1 MVIYLYLDESGNL
14 KLAKGPANYF
24 VIAVLGIAEPA
35 PLRQAIERARRHAL
49 PPRLRRLPEIKASL
63 ASDQF
68 RGLVYRGL
76 ARLPLEIHTL
86 AFNTANVPYYLR
98 GKQGVLYCHLTG
110 EVVSHALD
118 PEDLLIYLS
127 LDRRHL
133 QGIARP
139 NFDEHLRARLALG
152 LPGNAHL
159 EVYHRDSATDW
170 GVQAVDFICWALYQK
185 YQYGNTGWY
194 EMIEAQI
201 KTERLLFEPK

>member
-1 MVIYLYLDESGNL
+1 MVIYLYLDESGTL

-24 VIAVLGIAEPA
+24 VMAVLRIAEPA
-35 PLRQAIERARRHAL
+35 SLRQTIERARRHAL
-49 PPRLRRLPEIKASL
+49 PSRLKRLPEIKASL

-76 ARLPLEIHTL
+76 ARL
-86 AFNTANVPYYLR
+86 
-98 GKQGVLYCHLTG
+98 
-110 EVVSHALD
+110 
-118 PEDLLIYLS
+118 
-127 LDRRHL
+127 
-133 QGIARP
+133 
-139 NFDEHLRARLALG
+139 ALG

-159 EVYHRDSATDW
+159 EVYHRDSTTDW
-170 GVQAVDFICWALYQK
+170 GVQAADLVCWALYQK